1 MIFFKIIIISPE
13 HFNYFDC
20 FNVKPYDKYIDD
32 ISFKS
37 FKNYGNV
44 KAVDS
49 ISFDLK
55 DGEVVG
61 FLGANGAGKTT
72 TLKMITGYL
81 VPTNGEIKVNGLDI
95 VDNTSEIQEMI
106 GYLPE
111 LNPLYT
117 EMRVYDYLEFLGSI
131 RNIKGSDFKQALS
144 RVVDKCGLSGV
155 VHKVIADCSK
165 GYKQR
170 IGLAAAMIHD
180 PKILILDEPV
190 TGLDPNQ
197 IVEIRSLIKSLGKEK
212 LVFMSSHILQEIQA
226 TVDKIIIIDKGKI
239 VANGTNEELMSDFM
253 GNVSL
258 EMEVMKATK
267 KSAQEL
273 QAKIPS
279 VKFIS
284 MEKSGGVQKVNFEY
298 PKDKDPREDIFK
310 YAVKSKWVILKM
322 MPQTTNLEDIFRN
335 LTSSGASNE

>member
-1 MIFFKIIIISPE
+1 MISVS
-13 HFNYFDC
+13 NL
-20 FNVKPYDKYIDD
+20 
-32 ISFKS
+32 S
-37 FKNYGNV
+37 KNYGNV

-106 GYLPE
+106 RYLPE

-253 GNVSL
+253 GNVYL